1 VRFRA
6 LTLEAFGPFTSERLD
21 LSGGAPGGL
30 HIVYGPN
37 EAGKSTS
44 LRAVTGLLFGIP
56 ERTGDAHLHPAK
68 NLAVDAVLERTV
80 GGVREELSFSRRKR
94 RKDSLVDQSGNA
106 LPEGTLDGW
115 LHGLDERSFL
125 TRFGLDQ
132 ARLELGAEALLGGSE
147 EGLFAAGTAG
157 ADVRRL
163 LEDLDEQSGQLYLP
177 RGSKPRLNRALS
189 ALSEASKAVR
199 MAVRPPEKWREQKKA
214 HELAV
219 ERVRTID
226 AERQTLRADQKR
238 LSRLASVLS
247 DVSRWVDT
255 SAERKALGALPDLG
269 PDATERRERAEREA
283 RELSLDARRLEREL
297 SDIQKA
303 LAALPAASSLSDV
316 EDERLASLQMEIGRE
331 FKAQQ
336 DLPKLQLRMQLSL
349 EEIRRVLAGLGHEG
363 AESPLERADSLAV
376 EAALE
381 RRVRRLAA
389 EHGKLW
395 AALEQS
401 ERLTREVS
409 RELEGLRAALESA
422 PHAQGLEGLELALG
436 NARRAERDEERLASR
451 DLEERKLRAKV
462 ERLRTELGTSA
473 PLSELVCSLPTA
485 REVERARAEHASL
498 LTELRRVAKARAE
511 QKTRLDGALAGIGA
525 LASLGEVPTE
535 ARLADARKTRDEAHS
550 LVVAAA
556 DVPEEVRSRALELA
570 SREQE
575 ADRIADR
582 LRLEAHR
589 VSELKT
595 LEEARLLAL
604 SLGES
609 LAEESKRLEGAR
621 AAFDAK
627 WRAAWERLGVS
638 AAPPDDFVELRQRL
652 HELSEQEESLGLL
665 SQETSAARAQHAS
678 AREAL
683 VVALRPFAAGPH
695 EAGPHEA
702 GSFEAKRL
710 DGASLGSLLEVGAR
724 LVTESKEARERR
736 RAQAERQKELERTLV
751 VRKAE
756 SEDARH
762 IFEEWRREWG
772 ELVPKLGLSV
782 VSPPE
787 EALAVL
793 SDLAGLLR
801 LSEDAREKQRRVRGI
816 ERDSAAFVV
825 EVRALVEKHAP
836 DLTRAGASEA
846 AEELLRR
853 VRTARDADKE
863 RRRLEA
869 ERALRSERLAAAE
882 AGKDAA
888 SATLEAIMR
897 LAGARDAEELPR
909 IEGAVKRARELDAQL
924 ERLEESLRSKAGAGS
939 LLDLIE
945 EARSIRHDE
954 LLAQLEEVERRLEEL
969 EEELRNAQHDAA
981 SLELGLERF
990 RGEEAAVAQ
999 QRVETVTAEAR
1010 EALRQFVVLR
1020 AARLLLEREV
1030 TRYAERHQ
1038 GPVLSRAS
1046 EHFPRLTLGKYTGLR
1061 VGLGERTL
1069 RCVRDG
1075 RELEVSELSRGTRAQ
1090 LYLALRLASLEHHF
1104 EHHSPVPLVF
1114 DDLFVDFDDDRAA
1127 AAFELLGE
1135 LATRVQILYFTHLGR
1150 DLQAARD
1157 AVPRGTLFEH
1167 RIGVDGVSWDSGTH
1181 LP

>member
-1 VRFRA
+1 MRFRA

-68 NLAVDAVLERTV
+68 NLTVGAVLERTV

-94 RKDSLVDQSGNA
+94 RKDSLVDHAGNA
-106 LPEGTLDGW
+106 LPEGMLDGW

-132 ARLELGAEALLGGSE
+132 ERLELGAEALLGGSE

-177 RGSKPRLNRALS
+177 RGSKPRLNRALL

-226 AERQTLRADQKR
+226 AERQALRADQKR

-255 SAERKALGALPDLG
+255 SAERKALGTLPELG
-269 PDATERRERAEREA
+269 PDATERRERAEREV

-297 SDIQKA
+297 SDLQKA

-363 AESPLERADSLAV
+363 AENPLERADSLAV

-381 RRVRRLAA
+381 RRVRRMAA

-409 RELEGLRAALESA
+409 RELDGLRAALETA
-422 PHAQGLEGLELALG
+422 PHAEGLEGLELALG

-462 ERLRTELGTSA
+462 DRLRTELGTSA
-473 PLSELVCSLPTA
+473 PHAELVRSLPTA

-535 ARLADARKTRDEAHS
+535 ARLADARKSRDEAHA

-556 DVPEEVRSRALELA
+556 AVPDEVRSRAIELA
-570 SREQE
+570 QREQE
-575 ADRIADR
+575 ADRVADR

-595 LEEARLLAL
+595 LEEARLVAL

-609 LAEESKRLEGAR
+609 LAEESKRLEDVR
-621 AAFDAK
+621 ALFEAT

-638 AAPPDDFVELRQRL
+638 AAAPDDFVELRQRL
-652 HELSEQEESLGLL
+652 HELSELEEALGVLAG
-665 SQETSAARAQHAS
+665 ETSAARAQHAS
-678 AREAL
+678 ARDAL
-683 VVALRPFAAGPH
+683 LAALRPYAVGPYAAGSP
-695 EAGPHEA
+695 G
-702 GSFEAKRL
+702 AKKL

-756 SEDARH
+756 SEDARR
-762 IFEEWRREWG
+762 IFEEWRREWA
-772 ELVPKLGLSV
+772 ELAAKLGLSV

-836 DLTRAGASEA
+836 DLAGAGASEA

-882 AGKDAA
+882 AGKEAA
-888 SATLEAIMR
+888 TATLDAIMR

-969 EEELRNAQHDAA
+969 EEELRDAEQNAS
-981 SLELGLERF
+981 SLERGLEHY

-1038 GPVLSRAS
+1038 GPILSRAS

-1135 LATRVQILYFTHLGR
+1135 LAARVQILYFTHLGR

-1157 AVPRGTLFEH
+1157 AVPRSTLFEH
-1167 RIGVDGVSWDSGTH
+1167 RIGVDGVSWDSGTR